1 MVCAERMV
9 QAMNQEYTLLF
20 NTITDIINE
29 LRDMENRLIAAQR
42 QAEEIY
48 MEGTE

>member
-1 MVCAERMV
+1 
-9 QAMNQEYTLLF
+9 MNQEYTLLF

-48 MEGTE
+48 LERGD

>member
-1 MVCAERMV
+1 
-9 QAMNQEYTLLF
+9 MNQEYILLF

-29 LRDMENRLIAAQR
+29 LRGMENRLIAAQR

-48 MEGTE
+48 MEGTD

>member
-1 MVCAERMV
+1 
-9 QAMNQEYTLLF
+9 MNQEYTLLF

-29 LRDMENRLIAAQR
+29 LRGIENRLIAAQQ

>member
-1 MVCAERMV
+1 
-9 QAMNQEYTLLF
+9 MNQEYTLLF

-48 MEGTE
+48 MEGTD

>member
-1 MVCAERMV
+1 
-9 QAMNQEYTLLF
+9 MNQEYTLLF

-29 LRDMENRLIAAQR
+29 LRGIENRLIAAQQ

-48 MEGTE
+48 LEGTE

>member
-1 MVCAERMV
+1 
-9 QAMNQEYTLLF
+9 MNQEYILLF

-29 LRDMENRLIAAQR
+29 LHGMENRLIAAQQ

-48 MEGTE
+48 LEGTE

>member
-1 MVCAERMV
+1 
-9 QAMNQEYTLLF
+9 MNQEYTLLF